1 MQRESEANALLNWK
15 ASLDNQSQVSLSSW
29 YGNNPCSNW
38 VGIHCD
44 ESKSVSNI
52 SLRDM
57 GLRGMLHSLNFSS
70 FPNIHT
76 IDIRNNSFN
85 ETIPSQIGLL
95 LSNLETLDFSLN
107 QLSGSIPKSIGN
119 LLKLSYL
126 YISQN
131 SLSGPIPSEIGM
143 MSSMNVFDF
152 SSNFLSGRIPPT
164 LGNLSNLRELYL
176 YNNTLSG
183 PIPSEIGL
191 ISSMQDLDF
200 SDNFLFGRI
209 PATLGNLSNLQN
221 LYIYNST
228 LSSSIPDEVGKLYSL
243 TGMHLSHNNLSGS
256 IPISVGPIPKSLK
269 SCSSLRRLRLEQNQL
284 TENMTQCTFECP
296 NLNYIDLS
304 DNNLYGN
311 LSPNWGKCYKLTSL
325 KISDNNLSGV
335 IPQELG
341 EATNLH
347 ELHLSSNHLIGQIP
361 KELGK
366 LTLLIKLLISSN
378 LFSGNVPI
386 EITSLKDLQF
396 LGLAENDFSGFIT
409 KQLGSLPNLLLLNLS
424 YNKFVGHIPLEFDK
438 FKQLQSLD
446 LSKNFFGGKI
456 PFILGKLKYLE
467 TLNLS
472 HNNLSGTI
480 PSDFDDMLSLTN
492 VDISYNQ
499 LEGPLPNIPA
509 FQKASINALRNNKG
523 LCGKI
528 SGLEPCPPTSSRKS
542 HHHQNTKVIVLVLSI
557 SLSILLLMLLVFFIS
572 CRLHRSAT
580 TNENQVVEP
589 QNQNLFAIWSYDG
602 KMVYENIIDATE
614 DFDNK
619 YLIGVGGCG
628 SVYRAE
634 LPYGEVVAVK
644 KLHSIPN
651 EESSIL
657 KAFQSEIRALTEIR
671 HRNIVKL
678 YGFCSHSL
686 HSFLVYDLVE
696 RGSIDKILQNDAH
709 ANEFHWN
716 RRVNVIKGVANALSY
731 MHHDCSPPIIHRDI
745 SSKNVLLDLE
755 YKAHVSDFGTS
766 KFLNPDSSNLTSFAG
781 TYGYIAPELAYT
793 IEVNEKCDVY
803 SFGVFALEVI
813 FGKHPGEIISS
824 TMLSSSFEVDNF
836 LLNDNLD
843 QRLPRPM
850 NPIDKEIISIL
861 RIATSCLRENPHSR
875 PTMECVV
882 KELLILNAAS
892 TN

>member
-57 GLRGMLHSLNFSS
+57 GLRG
-70 FPNIHT
+70 
-76 IDIRNNSFN
+76 
-85 ETIPSQIGLL
+85 
-95 LSNLETLDFSLN
+95 
-107 QLSGSIPKSIGN
+107 
-119 LLKLSYL
+119 
-126 YISQN
+126 
-131 SLSGPIPSEIGM
+131 
-143 MSSMNVFDF
+143 
-152 SSNFLSGRIPPT
+152 RIPPT
-164 LGNLSNLRELYL
+164 IGNLSNLQELYL
-176 YNNTLSG
+176 YNN
-183 PIPSEIGL
+183 
-191 ISSMQDLDF
+191 
-200 SDNFLFGRI
+200 
-209 PATLGNLSNLQN
+209 
-221 LYIYNST
+221 T

-243 TGMHLSHNNLSGS
+243 THMQLSHNNLSGS
-256 IPISVGPIPKSLK
+256 IPLSIGNLSNLQELYLYNNTLSSSIPDEVGKVYSLIHMQLEHNNLSGSIPLSIGHLPHNICLGGKLTNFSADNNNFTGPIPKSLK
-269 SCSSLRRLRLEQNQL
+269 NCSSLIRVRLDQNQL

-296 NLNYIDLS
+296 NLDYIDLS

-325 KISDNNLSGV
+325 KICDNNLSGV

-341 EATNLH
+341 EATNLR

-378 LFSGNVPI
+378 FLSGNVPI
-386 EITSLKDLQF
+386 EIASLRDLRN
-396 LGLAENDFSGFIT
+396 LALAENDFSGFIT
-409 KQLGSLPNLLLLNLS
+409 KQLGSLPNLLELNLS
-424 YNKFVGHIPLEFDK
+424 YNKFVGHIPVEFGK

-446 LSKNFFGGKI
+446 LSKNFFAGKI

-528 SGLEPCPPTSSRKS
+528 SGLEPCPPTSSRKY

-572 CRLHRSAT
+572 SRLHRSAT

-651 EESSIL
+651 EESCVL
-657 KAFQSEIRALTEIR
+657 KAFQSEIKALTKIR

-686 HSFLVYDLVE
+686 HSILVYDLVE

-709 ANEFHWN
+709 ANEFHWK
-716 RRVNVIKGVANALSY
+716 RRVNVVKGVANALSY

-745 SSKNVLLDLE
+745 SSKNVLLDLDYE
-755 YKAHVSDFGTS
+755 AHVSDFGTA

-781 TYGYIAPELAYT
+781 TYGYVAPELAYT
-793 IEVNEKCDVY
+793 MEVNEKCDVY

-824 TMLSSSFEVDNF
+824 TMLSSSFGVNNF
-836 LLNDNLD
+836 PVNDNLD
-843 QRLPRPM
+843 QRLPHPM
-850 NPIDKEIISIL
+850 KPTDKEIISIL

-882 KELLILNAAS
+882 KELLIPNAA
-892 TN
+892 

>member
-107 QLSGSIPKSIGN
+107 QFTGSIPKSIGN
-119 LLKLSYL
+119 LSKLLYL

-131 SLSGPIPSEIGM
+131 SLSGLIPSEIGM

-164 LGNLSNLRELYL
+164 IGNLSNLQELYL
-176 YNNTLSG
+176 YNN
-183 PIPSEIGL
+183 
-191 ISSMQDLDF
+191 
-200 SDNFLFGRI
+200 
-209 PATLGNLSNLQN
+209 
-221 LYIYNST
+221 T

-243 TGMHLSHNNLSGS
+243 THMQLSHNNLSGS
-256 IPISVGPIPKSLK
+256 IPLSIGHLPHNICLGGMLTKFSATNNHFTGPIPKSLK
-269 SCSSLRRLRLEQNQL
+269 NCSSLKRVRLEQNQL
-284 TENMTQCTFECP
+284 TENMTQGTFECP
-296 NLNYIDLS
+296 NLDYIDLS

-341 EATNLH
+341 EATNLR

-378 LFSGNVPI
+378 LLSGNVPI

-557 SLSILLLMLLVFFIS
+557 SLSILLLTLLVVFIL

-651 EESSIL
+651 EESYIL
-657 KAFQSEIRALTEIR
+657 KAFQSEIKTLTEIR

-678 YGFCSHSL
+678 YGFCSHSQ

-696 RGSIDKILQNDAH
+696 RGSIDKVLQNDAH
-709 ANEFHWN
+709 ANEFHWK
-716 RRVNVIKGVANALSY
+716 RRVNVVKGVANALSY

-793 IEVNEKCDVY
+793 MEVNEKCDVY

-836 LLNDNLD
+836 SLNDNLD
-843 QRLPRPM
+843 QRLPHPM

-875 PTMECVV
+875 PTMKYIV
-882 KELLILNAAS
+882 KELLIS
-892 TN
+892 PYVT

>member
-1 MQRESEANALLNWK
+1 MAFIFPNISLMGLFAFLIASLSHTTSAAMQRESEANALLNWK

-70 FPNIHT
+70 FPNIH
-76 IDIRNNSFN
+76 
-85 ETIPSQIGLL
+85 
-95 LSNLETLDFSLN
+95 
-107 QLSGSIPKSIGN
+107 
-119 LLKLSYL
+119 
-126 YISQN
+126 
-131 SLSGPIPSEIGM
+131 
-143 MSSMNVFDF
+143 VFDF

-164 LGNLSNLRELYL
+164 IGNLSNLQELYL
-176 YNNTLSG
+176 YNN
-183 PIPSEIGL
+183 
-191 ISSMQDLDF
+191 
-200 SDNFLFGRI
+200 
-209 PATLGNLSNLQN
+209 
-221 LYIYNST
+221 T

-243 TGMHLSHNNLSGS
+243 THMQLSHNNLSGS
-256 IPISVGPIPKSLK
+256 IPLSIGNLVNLENLLLYTNKLSGPIPFTFGNLTKLKYLSLFSNNLSESIPPTFENLTHLETLQLAYNLLTGHLPHNICLGGMLTKFSATNNHFTGPIPKSLK
-269 SCSSLRRLRLEQNQL
+269 NCSSLKRVRLEQNQL
-284 TENMTQCTFECP
+284 TENMTQGTFECP
-296 NLNYIDLS
+296 NLDYIDLS

-341 EATNLH
+341 EATNLR

-378 LFSGNVPI
+378 LLSGNVPI

-557 SLSILLLMLLVFFIS
+557 SLSILLLTLLVVFIL

-651 EESSIL
+651 EESYIL
-657 KAFQSEIRALTEIR
+657 KAFQSEIKTLTEIR

-678 YGFCSHSL
+678 YGFCSHSQ

-696 RGSIDKILQNDAH
+696 RGSIDKVLQNDAH
-709 ANEFHWN
+709 ANEFHWK
-716 RRVNVIKGVANALSY
+716 RRVNVVKGVANALSY

-793 IEVNEKCDVY
+793 MEVNEKCDVY

-836 LLNDNLD
+836 SLNDNLD
-843 QRLPRPM
+843 QRLPHPM

-875 PTMECVV
+875 PTMKYIV
-882 KELLILNAAS
+882 KELLIS
-892 TN
+892 PYVT